1 MQLKRVQYYKIIAI
15 MEGNIQWPRKK
26 HWLTKILIDQ
36 EPVLKANKLT
46 EALAQEVIISNE
58 LTFLTKIETDKE
70 NVKVW
75 YDYQKYKNQLELA
88 IRSMQIRASD

>member
-1 MQLKRVQYYKIIAI
+1 

-58 LTFLTKIETDKE
+58 LTFLTKVETDKE